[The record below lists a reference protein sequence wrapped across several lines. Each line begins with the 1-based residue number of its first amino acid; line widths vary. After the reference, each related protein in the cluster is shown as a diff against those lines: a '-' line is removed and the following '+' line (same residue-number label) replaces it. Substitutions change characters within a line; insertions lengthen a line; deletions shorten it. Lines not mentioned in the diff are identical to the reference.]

1 MKRNDTPPPVPII
14 GTSAKYIPARGGIVA
29 APVGLILGIISAIL
43 LALLAAALAAR
54 KCSDGMCVVPPR
66 PPAPIPVAT
75 KVHNMFTST
84 TNTTNESYE
93 LNTARTREEV
103 PLITRQEEYH
113 VKDAVDMG
121 YTYYPQPIY
130 NQTVNETM
138 EMYEQTGGGMTTLN
152 GGIGLLNKYIKNI

>member
-1 MKRNDTPPPVPII
+1 MPII
-14 GTSAKYIPARGGIVA
+14 GSSAKYIPARGGIVA
-29 APVGLILGIISAIL
+29 APVGLILGVISGIL

-54 KCSDGMCVVPPR
+54 KCSDGMCIVPPR
-66 PPAPIPVAT
+66 PAPPVPVAT

-103 PLITRQEEYH
+103 PLITQRQEEYV
-113 VKDAVDMG
+113 VKDVDMG

-138 EMYEQTGGGMTTLN
+138 EMYEQTGGFSSVN
-152 GGIGLLNKYIKNI
+152 GGINIIEAAFK